1 MEVPVYLFW
10 GFLESGKTSL
20 IIDTLSQDYFLDGER
35 TMILSFEEGEVEYD
49 SDFLEKSNSF
59 VVQIHE
65 IDQWN
70 EDFWKACQ
78 KNYHPDRV
86 MIEYNGMYPIEP
98 LMDVID
104 ETELTLYQTIVT
116 VDATTSE
123 LYLNNMRSM
132 MVEMF
137 KFGNLIIFNRC
148 DDETPIATYRRSIK
162 AVHKTAQVGF
172 ERRDGKEVE
181 TKEMLPYDLTDDIVT
196 IQEEDYGI
204 FYIDAMEHPDTYV
217 GKTIQVKTMVRRP
230 QGAPA
235 GIIVPGRYAM
245 TCCEDD
251 ITFIGYLCKLEHAKS
266 KTMKKV
272 TDKDWIV
279 LTAKVGYGYHEA
291 YEGEGIVLEALRI
304 EGTNPAKDR
313 LIYF

>member
-49 SDFLEKSNSF
+49 SDFLKKSNSF

-65 IDQWN
+65 IDQWK

-137 KFGNLIIFNRC
+137 KFGDLIIFNRC

-251 ITFIGYLCKLEHAKS
+251 ITFIGYLCKLEHTKS
-266 KTMKKV
+266 KTLKKV

-291 YEGEGIVLEALRI
+291 YKGEGIVLEALRI
-304 EGTNPAKDR
+304 EETNPAKDR

>member
-148 DDETPIATYRRSIK
+148 DGETPIATYRRSIK

-304 EGTNPAKDR
+304 EETNPAKDR